1 MGGGIDMLALPI
13 ALVVPTSAN
22 RLFLLV
28 TETLGEDDDNKKCD
42 GVRDHCGKGTGG
54 LGDSVLT
61 GDGRFE
67 ELADDS
73 GPLMGKGDWGI
84 CEDELLSRLSEEVLD
99 KEGILEVL
107 KSESSIRINH
117 TAI

>member
-28 TETLGEDDDNKKCD
+28 TEALGEEAESKECEECE
-42 GVRDHCGKGTGG
+42 GVRDHCGKGKEAF
-54 LGDSVLT
+54 GDSVLT

-67 ELADDS
+67 ELADDG
-73 GPLMGKGDWGI
+73 GPLLGRRDWG
-84 CEDELLSRLSEEVLD
+84 V
-99 KEGILEVL
+99 
-107 KSESSIRINH
+107 
-117 TAI
+117 